1 MSLDPLLITRFLR
14 NECNEEERARVVAY
28 LDEHPEVLERYL
40 GEAEWVGFEATEAIL
55 PDRSAAIKQAV
66 MNTIRTPVK
75 TKRISYLR
83 LAAAAAF
90 ALLLSASAYLRW
102 QHRPAQMQAGI
113 AATGSK
119 MIIISNTSAEE
130 KPLRMPDGSLL
141 IMAAHST
148 VKYPQTFRTNR
159 TVYLAG
165 SALFDVSKDEAH
177 PFRVNAG
184 LLQVTVLGTRFRID
198 AATANADMNVKLFS
212 GKIRIGTPA
221 TAGAAKQETDLLPGS
236 EFHYQQGTWTV
247 RNFASKKQSVA
258 VRTPAVKDN
267 TPIQSDA
274 LMFENRPLAV
284 VLAILQSHF
293 NTPIHYKDKMIR
305 QYYFS
310 GEFNATDSLE
320 QILNTICTLNGL
332 QVKEDS
338 TGYTLLPAVK

>member
-14 NECNEEERARVVAY
+14 NECNEEERALVAAY
-28 LDEHPEVLERYL
+28 LDEHPEVLDRYL

-55 PDRSAAIKQAV
+55 PDRSATMKQAV
-66 MNTIRTPVK
+66 MTAIRTPAK

-83 LAAAAAF
+83 LAAAAAIT
-90 ALLLSASAYLRW
+90 LLLSASAYLWW
-102 QHRPAQMQAGI
+102 QHPPAQMQAGI
-113 AATGSK
+113 ATVDK
-119 MIIISNTSAEE
+119 LIIINNPSAEE

-148 VKYPQTFRTNR
+148 VKYPQTFRTDR
-159 TVYLAG
+159 TVYLDG

-184 LLQVTVLGTRFRID
+184 VLKVTVLGTRFRID
-198 AATANADMNVKLFS
+198 AATTAGDMNVKLFS

-221 TAGAAKQETDLLPGS
+221 IAGAAKQETDLLPGS

-247 RNFASKKQSVA
+247 RNFTDKKQPVA
-258 VRTPAVKDN
+258 VHTPAVKDN
-267 TPIQSDA
+267 APLQSNA
-274 LMFENRPLAV
+274 LLFENRPLTA
-284 VLAILQSHF
+284 VLAMLQSHF

-332 QVKEDS
+332 QVKQDS
-338 TGYTLLPAVK
+338 TGYTLLPAMK